1 MYIFR
6 PVVFGFRNAQT
17 ILLAKYLL
25 ISMNNTCSDH
35 MRAPQSQERLWRGS
49 DSSMWGR
56 ERDRRTLCGDEA
68 RYVTSASAHM
78 PANVTPDICR
88 EQRAEKWA
96 GGEAR
101 EEPSVRCC
109 RDKHRHTLYSSC
121 TDVVMASV
129 IMSPWSP
136 LLVDFADALQCVL
149 FHMRWTG
156 NVTLLS
162 YKKDK
167 SHHSWNK
174 SWVNFC
180 GNLSCSII
188 SHALA
193 LNCLYTSRGALY
205 SNVGWVLTSL
215 EKESWRLYYRRRS
228 MLGFDQN
235 AQLLLNGHQWREM

>member
-1 MYIFR
+1 
-6 PVVFGFRNAQT
+6 
-17 ILLAKYLL
+17 
-25 ISMNNTCSDH
+25 
-35 MRAPQSQERLWRGS
+35 
-49 DSSMWGR
+49 MW
-56 ERDRRTLCGDEA
+56 L
-68 RYVTSASAHM
+68 
-78 PANVTPDICR
+78 PDICR
-88 EQRAEKWA
+88 KQRGEKWD

-109 RDKHRHTLYSSC
+109 RDKHRHTLFFSC
-121 TDVVMASV
+121 TDVVMAS
-129 IMSPWSP
+129 IMMSPWSP

-167 SHHSWNK
+167 RHHSWNK
-174 SWVNFC
+174 SRVNFC

-193 LNCLYTSRGALY
+193 LNCFYKSRGVLY

-215 EKESWRLYYRRRS
+215 EKESCNITLLLETQHARKGNIW
-228 MLGFDQN
+228 FHQN
-235 AQLLLNGHQWREM
+235 AQLLLNGHQWREMSFAPVRCSYNINQQEPSRACSLTCIKH